1 MGQVGKLGRTLG
13 PRGLMPNPKAGTVTN
28 EVGKTVGEFK
38 AGKVEYRTD
47 RYGNVHVP
55 IGKASFDADDA
66 ARELP
71 RRARRG
77 AAGQARVGEGPVP
90 EGGRRVVDH
99 GPGRARRPRRATRLD
114 AHVVRA
120 SS

>member
-13 PRGLMPNPKAGTVTN
+13 PRGLMPNPKTGTVTN

-55 IGKASFDADDA
+55 IGKASFDADGA

-71 RRARRG
+71 RRARRA

-90 EGGRRVVDH
+90 PERH
-99 GPGRARRPRRATRLD
+99 HAARRWARA
-114 AHVVRA
+114 
-120 SS
+120 